1 MIREKRTKSGKLLEV
16 DFYPVWNDGR
26 RMPSRSPKA
35 NKSTAEQARY
45 NKKQATKKLIRL
57 INANFDSSDIIMHP
71 TYTPSKAPLTEEQA
85 RRDVTSYLRRV
96 KYRREKEVKIVEQQI
111 TALSD
116 DKSLDNIR
124 EGLKLR
130 LKKLKAPFK
139 YIYVTEKVT
148 YKSGIHKGKDNW
160 HFHLFIT
167 GGLSRRTLE
176 SMWGDGMRANAD
188 VYQPDRFGPD
198 AIAKYMS
205 KDPAGTKRFCCSK
218 NLDKPQTQST
228 KDGHITAQGV
238 ERIAKLRPDDKDYW
252 ERRHKGYKF
261 LKCYARYNEYNG
273 YWYVTAVMYKTSST
287 PPRWEM
293 DDWLDVD

>member
-35 NKSTAEQARY
+35 NKSTAEQAKY

-148 YKSGIHKGKDNW
+148 YKSGKLKGKDNW
-160 HFHLFIT
+160 HFHLFVT

-205 KDPAGTKRFCCSK
+205 KDPAGAKRFCCSR
-218 NLDKPQTQST
+218 NLDKPQTKST

-293 DDWLDVD
+293 DDWLDVN

>member
-35 NKSTAEQARY
+35 NKSTAEQAKY

-57 INANFDSSDIIMHP
+57 INTNFDSSDIIMHP
-71 TYTPSKAPLTEEQA
+71 TYAPSMAPLTEEQA

-111 TALSD
+111 AALSD

-148 YKSGIHKGKDNW
+148 YKTGKLKGRDNW
-160 HFHLFIT
+160 HFHLFVT
-167 GGLSRRTLE
+167 GGLSRKTLE
-176 SMWGDGMRANAD
+176 SMWGEGMRVNAD

-205 KDPAGTKRFCCSK
+205 KDPAGAKRFCCSR
-218 NLDKPQTQST
+218 NLEKPQTQPP

-238 ERIAKLRPDDKDYW
+238 ERIAKLRNDDKDYW

>member
-160 HFHLFIT
+160 HFHLFLT